1 MRQVEEQGGWTPGSK
16 TPAESYVV
24 VLRPLQGNEGSVAIK
39 GEARDAPRAL
49 PAQKGAPPSKPAIEQ
64 APRPTQQTS
73 GTRSQE
79 EVDTMRRHFLPKLRR
94 RN

>member
-1 MRQVEEQGGWTPGSK
+1 MSERGTAPRLQVGVPVGHSFF
-16 TPAESYVV
+16 
-24 VLRPLQGNEGSVAIK
+24 VLGSVAIK

-79 EVDTMRRHFLPKLRR
+79 EVDTMRRHFLPQLRR
-94 RN
+94 RK